1 MIREDSAE
9 VIYNNPSL
17 NLVNDANAYG
27 FTSEAEVYANDEVKE
42 VLETGE

>member
-9 VIYNNPSL
+9 LIYSNPSL
-17 NLVNDANAYG
+17 NLENDSNAFG
-27 FTSEAEVYANDEVKE
+27 FTSDAEVYANDEVKE